1 VLVLGEA
8 LHTDCKAEDCK
19 AVGNTAEAEAAGST
33 AEGCKAECCK
43 VEAEDMGWDYRMDY
57 CKPTFLTIVVS
68 HRYSFVHYYNPFELP
83 VQHH

>member
-19 AVGNTAEAEAAGST
+19 AAGNTAEAEAAGRT
-33 AEGCKAECCK
+33 AEA
-43 VEAEDMGWDYRMDY
+43 EAEDMGWDYRMDY
-57 CKPTFLTIVVS
+57 CKPTFWTIVVS
-68 HRYSFVHYYNPFELP
+68 HRYSFVLYYNPFELP